1 MSRRSLRD
9 VDVFARQVFGVL
21 SFGLPTIV
29 RKSDGSFLLAFWCE
43 EEGITNIRYFTFK
56 VHV

>member
-9 VDVFARQVFGVL
+9 VFSRQVFGVL